1 MSQCWAFVP
10 HVGWLRHD
18 PGDEVIQLLRRGHF
32 EAVEQAFLW
41 LYLRPGD
48 LMVDC
53 GAHVGL
59 HTIGAQRACGG
70 SADVIALE
78 PNESS
83 RMHLLANL
91 ERNSCRARVI
101 DSAAWK
107 DSGGVEFDVEAGPRS
122 AFSRVSSA
130 ARRIPSVTLAQILQ
144 AEAQPAALIKLDIEG
159 AEPEALAG
167 AAAAIRDGRAPVW
180 IIEFTEDNLQRRGS
194 GTREMA
200 GQLGELGLRL
210 FELDPESLRLTD
222 APGQWPLWNRNL
234 IACADPRAV
243 NHRLS
248 TASGSNIEVA
258 RDLLAR
264 AAACQPLRELE
275 ELGRYKAIAAT
286 VEQTAQWAE
295 RSDRELGQERALARE
310 MRQWAERTE
319 GLLNRE
325 REESAALRD
334 HIQKLRAELE
344 AASQAVVEHQVLAD
358 EHRGWAEQTE
368 SFLTAERKLSAE
380 LREWAEKSEALLRIE
395 IEAKSGIQLALQREQ
410 DLSRKNRDWAENTER
425 LLALEREM
433 AAALRARVEKAEAD
447 LSSLGARIEDLR
459 SAREQLDRR
468 LTSERDRSA
477 AAAKEWERV
486 RRHQEELLAAGQD
499 TSAALRDRAKAAE
512 SLLAAAH
519 ASIEELRLE
528 LEEERNSVQRM
539 RDILK
544 NRAMLLKHFIRSKPV
559 D

>member
-70 SADVIALE
+70 NADLIALE

-83 RMHLLANL
+83 RAHLLANL
-91 ERNSCRARVI
+91 DRNSCRARVI

-107 DSGGVEFDVEAGPRS
+107 DSSGVEFDVEPAPRS
-122 AFSRVSSA
+122 AFSRVTSA
-130 ARRIPSVTLAQILQ
+130 ARRIPSVTLSEILQ
-144 AEAQPAALIKLDIEG
+144 GETQPAALLKLDVEG
-159 AEPEALAG
+159 AEPEVLTG

-200 GQLGELGLRL
+200 AQLGELGLRL
-210 FELDPESLRLTD
+210 FELNPESLRLTD

-264 AAACQPLRELE
+264 AVACQPLRELE
-275 ELGRYKAIAAT
+275 ELGRYKAIAAN

-319 GLLNRE
+319 GMLNRE

-334 HIQKLRAELE
+334 QIHKLRTEIE
-344 AASQAVVEHQVLAD
+344 AASQAVLEQQALAGD
-358 EHRGWAEQTE
+358 HRRWAEQTE
-368 SFLTAERKLSAE
+368 AFLASERKLSAE
-380 LREWAEKSEALLRIE
+380 LREWAEKSEGLLRSE
-395 IEAKSGIQLALQREQ
+395 LEAKSEIQLALQREQ
-410 DLSRKNRDWAENTER
+410 DSARKNREWAENTER

-433 AAALRARVEKAEAD
+433 TAALRARAEAAEAD
-447 LSSLGARIEDLR
+447 LSSLEAKVEDLR
-459 SAREQLDRR
+459 KASEELDRL
-468 LTSERDRSA
+468 LTSERDRSSA
-477 AAAKEWERV
+477 AAAEWERI
-486 RRHQEELLAAGQD
+486 RRRQEELLAAEQN
-499 TSAALRDRAKAAE
+499 TSAAHRDRANAAE
-512 SLLAAAH
+512 SLLAAAR
-519 ASIEELRLE
+519 ASIEEMRLE
-528 LEEERNSVQRM
+528 LEAERHSVRRM

-544 NRAMLLKHFIRSKPV
+544 NRAMLLKHFVRSRSV

>member
-1 MSQCWAFVP
+1 MSECWAFVP

-70 SADVIALE
+70 RADLIALE

-91 ERNSCRARVI
+91 DRNSCRARVI
-101 DSAAWK
+101 DAAAWK
-107 DSGGVEFDVEAGPRS
+107 DSDGVEFDVEAAPRS
-122 AFSRVSSA
+122 AFSRVGT
-130 ARRIPSVTLAQILQ
+130 ARRIPSVTLDQVL
-144 AEAQPAALIKLDIEG
+144 ERETQPAALIKLDVEG

-194 GTREMA
+194 GTQELA
-200 GQLGELGLRL
+200 GQLSELGLRL
-210 FELDPESLRLTD
+210 FELNPESLRLTD
-222 APGQWPLWNRNL
+222 APQQWPVWNRNL

-243 NHRLS
+243 NDRLS
-248 TASGSNIEVA
+248 TAPDSNMEVA

-275 ELGRYKAIAAT
+275 ELGRYQAIAAT
-286 VEQTAQWAE
+286 VTQTAQWAE
-295 RSDRELGQERALARE
+295 RSDRELARERALALE

-334 HIQKLRAELE
+334 HIHKLRAEIE
-344 AASQAVVEHQVLAD
+344 AASQVVLERQALAD
-358 EHRGWAEQTE
+358 DHRRWAEQTE
-368 SFLTAERKLSAE
+368 AFLTAERKLSAE
-380 LREWAEKSEALLRIE
+380 LREWAEKSEGLLRAE
-395 IEAKSGIQLALQREQ
+395 VEVNNGIQLALQREQ
-410 DLSRKNRDWAENTER
+410 DLSRKNHDWAENTER
-425 LLALEREM
+425 LLASEREM
-433 AAALRARVEKAEAD
+433 AAALRARAEAAEAG
-447 LSSLGARIEDLR
+447 LSSLGAKLEGLR
-459 SAREQLDRR
+459 SASEQLELL

-477 AAAKEWERV
+477 AAAKEWERI
-486 RRHQEELLAAGQD
+486 RRHQEELLAAEQS
-499 TSAALRDRAKAAE
+499 TSAAHRDRAKAAE
-512 SLLAAAH
+512 SLLAAAR
-519 ASIEELRLE
+519 ASIEELQLE
-528 LEEERNSVQRM
+528 LQAERHSVQRM

-544 NRAMLLKHFIRSKPV
+544 NRAMLLKHFVRSTSV